1 MIPFARFC
9 PLFFHLLGVHKMKQC
24 LTVLLAASML
34 VAFVGIAQA
43 ENGMPSQSTLRAMGL
58 SGMQVMSDREAMNVR
73 GMGYSSHG
81 STAIAFGI
89 SYAHA
94 GGYQASAGSLDG
106 FFAKGNHFA
115 GGAHGSIAGKVVIT
129 YGGGGGPPAPT
140 TSSNPPLG
148 TNGGG
153 GGGGGGG
160 IQVKA
165 IVVFAGGFAV
175 SSAY

>member
-1 MIPFARFC
+1 
-9 PLFFHLLGVHKMKQC
+9 MKQN
-24 LTVLLAASML
+24 LTVLLAACLL

-58 SGMQVMSDREAMNVR
+58 SGMQVMNDREAMNVR

-94 GGYQASAGSLDG
+94 GGYDASAGSLDG
-106 FFAKGNHFA
+106 FFAKGKYYA
-115 GGAHGSIAGKVVIT
+115 GGSHGSIAGKVVIT
-129 YGGGGGPPAPT
+129 YGGGGGFGGGGGGFGGGGDYSAP
-140 TSSNPPLG
+140 SS

-153 GGGGGGG
+153 GGGGHGGG
-160 IQVKA
+160 GPQIRA
-165 IVVFAGGFAV
+165 TIVFAGGFAN
-175 SSAY
+175 SSAF

>member
-94 GGYQASAGSLDG
+94 GGRDASAGSLDG
-106 FFAKGNHFA
+106 FFAKGKHYA
-115 GGAHGSIAGKVVIT
+115 GGSHGSIAGKVVIT
-129 YGGGGGPPAPT
+129 YGGGGGDYNGPPQ
-140 TSSNPPLG
+140 G

-153 GGGGGGG
+153 DGGHGGGGTQ
-160 IQVKA
+160 IRA
-165 IVVFAGGFAV
+165 TIVFAGGFAK